1 MRICAQAHSKIL
13 VVRYR
18 PRIAFIILFR
28 ERYDLLLEL
37 PKAIIYAYAI
47 NIDLEKLF

>member
-1 MRICAQAHSKIL
+1 MRYIAQAHSKTL

-28 ERYDLLLEL
+28 ERYDPLEL